1 MKVNAKPH
9 TWPKNSWTL
18 KFSFNVDRKGYRED
32 QAGLSVKIK
41 LTKYRPHLPEI
52 QHIMM

>member
-9 TWPKNSWTL
+9 TWPKTHGHLIQFYCGQEGLW
-18 KFSFNVDRKGYRED
+18 ED